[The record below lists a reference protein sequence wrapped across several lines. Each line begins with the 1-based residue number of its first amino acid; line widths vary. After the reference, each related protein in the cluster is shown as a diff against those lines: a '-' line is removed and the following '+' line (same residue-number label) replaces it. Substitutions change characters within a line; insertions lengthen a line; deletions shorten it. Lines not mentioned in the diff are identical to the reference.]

1 MPTKDLNN
9 VLAGLDSPSRR
20 RLVRQAAALP
30 LCITLSPISSIA
42 YAGQDNAAV
51 TRFVCEQDFEA
62 SDAFSG
68 VETHQTKIVS
78 LVGEKTDDLE
88 AAFASLANTS
98 DRYVGNFEL
107 ASRWARQAPDNGLE
121 NLPYGMIGLIMLR
134 DCSSGS
140 LQALMGEVN
149 WYRERGVEI
158 FVACPDTPNAVTLI
172 EDAMIAFAYP
182 WRLFRMGRL
191 VNEGIVTRLN
201 GFIPQMVAFTETL
214 LIPVAN
220 FRWPCLDFSDVLAV
234 YEKRVVYVTRLRSNS
249 REGVKKLFANEK
261 RRYSLKDS
269 LFLTAYLP
277 GETFSIF
284 HRHEIIDMHLDAGH
298 GSSSRI
304 VTFTNDIKRTN
315 FDIYLS
321 GCKAC

>member
-1 MPTKDLNN
+1 MPTNGPSSVVTD
-9 VLAGLDSPSRR
+9 VDSPSRR
-20 RLVRQAAALP
+20 RIVRQVAALP
-30 LCITLSPISSIA
+30 LWLTLAPISSIA
-42 YAGQDNAAV
+42 CAGQSKIPV
-51 TRFVCEQDFEA
+51 IRFVCEQDFK
-62 SDAFSG
+62 SDDAFGS
-68 VETHQTKIVS
+68 VETHQAKIVS

-88 AAFASLANTS
+88 AALASLANTS

-107 ASRWARQAPDNGLE
+107 ASRWARQASDNGLE

-158 FVACPDTPNAVTLI
+158 FVACADTPNAVTLI
-172 EDAMIAFAYP
+172 EEAMIAFAYP
-182 WRLFRMGRL
+182 WRLFRMGRV

-201 GFIPQMVAFTETL
+201 GFIPQMVAFIETL
-214 LIPVAN
+214 LIPIAN

-261 RRYSLKDS
+261 RRYSLEDS